1 MYCIDY
7 LRCMLLVIIYVD
19 VFFYKLEF
27 YDYYVIVIDKCV
39 LLLNCIVLILKVNR
53 RYIVIYVSWVND
65 LFFIRLFMYLII
77 IKYMFIDCIVD
88 FM

>member
-1 MYCIDY
+1 
-7 LRCMLLVIIYVD
+7 MLLVIIYVD